1 MPQRMQVHSCADVLI
16 ERFRRFVN
24 YTSVSSS
31 FSPKCSHFP
40 SCQPANDGSRR
51 TGLKRSAVGAVLR
64 WVVPLP
70 LGLLVLGAWGG
81 WPWVGDPGWMSW
93 MGWSWCAGPGWGGPG
108 WVALVWDPG
117 QCRDTFSRGFS
128 PLLEEPWWWGCLVF
142 TLDSTGPGT
151 SEALSKCLLDLT
163 KLDRKRQRRS
173 QCGCA

>member
-1 MPQRMQVHSCADVLI
+1 MLQRMQVHSCADVLI
-16 ERFRRFVN
+16 ERFRGLLI
-24 YTSVSSS
+24 TL
-31 FSPKCSHFP
+31 P
-40 SCQPANDGSRR
+40 SAVPSLPSAVTFHLVKEQMRCSRR
-51 TGLKRSAVGAVLR
+51 TGIKRSEVGAVLR

-128 PLLEEPWWWGCLVF
+128 PLLEEPRWRGCLVF

-151 SEALSKCLLDLT
+151 
-163 KLDRKRQRRS
+163 
-173 QCGCA
+173 